1 MDNNQDKLVHY
12 VAIAILYKDNKFLMQ
27 LRDNIPTIPYP
38 GYWAFFGGHIEAG
51 ETPEVAVRREIIEEI
66 SYTLPEKI
74 YEFGRYDSEKA
85 VRHVFHAPLK
95 VELDKL
101 VLGEGWDMGL
111 VTPEEIRS
119 GKCYSKAAGEER
131 PLGDVHQQI
140 LLDFMKSRIGDW
152 G

>member
-1 MDNNQDKLVHY
+1 MTNQLQKVHH
-12 VAIAILYKDNKFLMQ
+12 VAIAILYRENKFLMQ

-38 GYWAFFGGHIEAG
+38 GYWAFFGGHIEPG

-85 VRHVFHAPLK
+85 VRHVFHAPLE

-101 VLGEGWDMGL
+101 VLGEGW
-111 VTPEEIRS
+111 
-119 GKCYSKAAGEER
+119 
-131 PLGDVHQQI
+131 
-140 LLDFMKSRIGDW
+140 
-152 G
+152 

>member
-1 MDNNQDKLVHY
+1 MTNQLQKVHH
-12 VAIAILYKDNKFLMQ
+12 VAIAILYRENKFLMQ

-38 GYWAFFGGHIEAG
+38 GYWAFFGGHIEPG

-74 YEFGRYDSEKA
+74 FEFGRYDSETA
-85 VRHVFHAPLK
+85 VRHVFHAPLE

-119 GKCYSKAAGEER
+119 GKRYSDVAGEER
-131 PLGDVHQQI
+131 PLGEVHQRI
-140 LLDFMKSRIGDW
+140 LLDFMNRS
-152 G
+152 

>member
-1 MDNNQDKLVHY
+1 MDNNQDTRVHY

-38 GYWAFFGGHIEAG
+38 GYWGFFGGHIEAG
-51 ETPEVAVRREIIEEI
+51 ETPVSAVRREILEEI

-119 GKCYSKAAGEER
+119 GKRYSDVAEEER
-131 PLGDVHQQI
+131 PLGEVHQQI
-140 LLDFMKSRIGDW
+140 LLDFMKLGIG
-152 G
+152 